1 MYDIRQCDLEE
12 QEHFFGKEESPR
24 MKWLNRASHLSLMG
38 FSVLIFF
45 LCVRLGIG
53 KPQSPGPGFMPL
65 LAAVLLFCLSFATII
80 VESRGAADDEGRKS
94 SLGLKELTKPV
105 CLVISLIGYAF
116 LLNVLGYPVAT
127 FLLLFTLFS
136 VTEPQQWRKNLLIAA
151 LVAVLSFLVF
161 DKWLRV
167 QLPDGIFLLGW

>member
-1 MYDIRQCDLEE
+1 
-12 QEHFFGKEESPR
+12 
-24 MKWLNRASHLSLMG
+24 MG

-45 LCVRLGIG
+45 LCVQLGIG

-65 LAAVLLFCLSFATII
+65 LAAVLLFCLSLARII

-94 SLGLKELTKPV
+94 SLGLKELAKPAF
-105 CLVISLIGYAF
+105 LVIALIGYAF
-116 LLNVLGYPVAT
+116 FLNVLGYPVAT
-127 FLLLFTLFS
+127 FLLLFALFS
-136 VTEPQQWRKNLLIAA
+136 VTEPRHWRKNLVIAA

-167 QLPDGIFLLGW
+167 KLPDGIFLIGW